1 MRLARFC
8 YKDKICFGV
17 VSNDEIIVAKGD
29 IFGEYKLTKKKVPL
43 SSVKLL
49 PPTEPSKIVAVG
61 LNYKAH
67 TEEFGENVPDEPR
80 LFLKP
85 ASAVVGHKD
94 DIIIPEQS
102 RRVDYEA
109 ELAIVI
115 GKKCSKISEEEAVD
129 YILGFTC
136 LNDVTARDLQ
146 RKDGQWTRAKG
157 FDTFAPIGP
166 WIETEL
172 NPDSVSISLLLNGEV
187 MQSSNTNMFIFKTRQ
202 LVSYISNVMSLLP
215 GDIITTGTP
224 SGVGPIKSGDVVMVK
239 IDGIGE
245 LINNVK

>member
-8 YKDKICFGV
+8 YKDRICFGV
-17 VSNDEIIVAKGD
+17 VTNDEIIVAKGD
-29 IFGEYKLTKKKVPL
+29 MFGEYKLTKKKVSL
-43 SSVKLL
+43 SAVKLL

-67 TEEFGENVPDEPR
+67 TEEFGEDVPDEPR

-85 ASAVVGHKD
+85 ASAVIGHKD

-102 RRVDYEA
+102 QRVDYEA

-115 GKKCSKISEEEAVD
+115 SKKCSKISEEEAGE
-129 YILGFTC
+129 YILGYTC

-146 RKDGQWTRAKG
+146 KKDGQWTRAKG

-202 LVSYISNVMSLLP
+202 LVSYISNVMTLLP

-224 SGVGPIKSGDVVMVK
+224 SGVGPMKSGDVVTVK

>member
-1 MRLARFC
+1 MKLARFS
-8 YKDKICFGV
+8 YKNKEYFGV
-17 VSNDEIIVAKGD
+17 VSGDEIIVAKGD
-29 IFGEYKLTKKKVPL
+29 MFSEYKLTKKRIPL
-43 SSVKLL
+43 SDVKLL
-49 PPTEPSKIVAVG
+49 PPTVPSKIVAVG
-61 LNYKAH
+61 LNYRAH
-67 TEEFGENVPDEPR
+67 TEEFGEEVPDEPR

-85 ASAVVGHKD
+85 SSAAIGHMD
-94 DIIIPEQS
+94 AIILPKQS
-102 RRVDYEA
+102 QRVDYEA

-115 GKKCSKISEEEAVD
+115 GKKCFKVSEDEVGD

-172 NPDSVSISLLLNGEV
+172 DSDSVDISLLLNGEV
-187 MQSSNTNMFIFKTRQ
+187 MQSSNTNMFIFKTKQ
-202 LVSYISNVMSLLP
+202 LVSYISNVMTLLP

-224 SGVGPIKSGDVVMVK
+224 GGIGPMKSGDVVTVK

-245 LINNVK
+245 LINTVK